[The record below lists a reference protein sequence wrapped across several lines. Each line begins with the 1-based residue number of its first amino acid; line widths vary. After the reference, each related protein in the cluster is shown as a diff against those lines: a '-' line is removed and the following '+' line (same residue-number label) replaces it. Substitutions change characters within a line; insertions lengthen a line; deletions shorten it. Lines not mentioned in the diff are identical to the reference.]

1 MESRVSSSILKSI
14 AKYVLIF
21 ALPIFLISCG
31 DDAVNSGSLKA
42 RGKMPVPKK
51 AKPVKKAVVPKKII
65 KVSKDVEADVRV
77 GLRNPFQSYIAQEV
91 KTDDRVLGP
100 LECCELGL
108 FRLMAVIS
116 GIDNSRA
123 LIMAPDGQKYI
134 TKKGDIM
141 GLRGGKI
148 TKIYKNKIVVEEKHQ
163 DPSGKK
169 MLKELVEI
177 KLPSDDAK

>member
-1 MESRVSSSILKSI
+1 M
-14 AKYVLIF
+14 
-21 ALPIFLISCG
+21 
-31 DDAVNSGSLKA
+31 
-42 RGKMPVPKK
+42 
-51 AKPVKKAVVPKKII
+51 
-65 KVSKDVEADVRV
+65 
-77 GLRNPFQSYIAQEV
+77 
-91 KTDDRVLGP
+91 TRVLGP

-116 GIDNSRA
+116 GIDNPRA

-148 TKIYKNKIVVEEKHQ
+148 TRIYKNKIVIEEKFK

-169 MLKELVEI
+169 MVKELVEI
-177 KLPSDDAK
+177 KLPSEERKRDNGQSLFFSV